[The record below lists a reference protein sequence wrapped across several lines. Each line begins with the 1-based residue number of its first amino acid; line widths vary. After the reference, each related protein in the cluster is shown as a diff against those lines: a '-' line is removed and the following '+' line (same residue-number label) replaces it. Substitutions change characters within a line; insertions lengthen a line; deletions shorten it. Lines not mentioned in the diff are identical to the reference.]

1 MMDQCSKYCGKPFQ
15 AQIGKFRFLNELIKL
30 VSPKVVL
37 AYHCL
42 LFNRFNVHHIL
53 SRKKRTN
60 LNIQFSMS
68 LLCNVH
74 FIVILPYG
82 IT

>member
-37 AYHCL
+37 AYGL
-42 LFNRFNVHHIL
+42 PLYVFVLIEFTFIRYYRGKGTIENTVFKVI
-53 SRKKRTN
+53 
-60 LNIQFSMS
+60 SMS
-68 LLCNVH
+68 LLC
-74 FIVILPYG
+74 ILSLRA
-82 IT
+82 